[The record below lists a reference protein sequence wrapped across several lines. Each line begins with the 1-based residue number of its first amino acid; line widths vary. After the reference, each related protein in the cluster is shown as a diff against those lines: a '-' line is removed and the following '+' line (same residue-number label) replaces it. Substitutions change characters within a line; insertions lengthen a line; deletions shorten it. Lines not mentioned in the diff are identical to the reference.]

1 MNGRVYDYNL
11 GRFLGV
17 DPIIAF
23 PENSQSLNPYSYILN
38 NPLSGTDPSGYTP
51 TCQDD
56 AAYCGRNV
64 VGSTSF
70 DCQRGA
76 NCSSLLVYVDNGVE
90 TNAGQILLVGDVSQL
105 EGRQSIGVEEIN
117 IVEDRHGDIT
127 ITIALGGTE
136 AKAPIVTFTSRRGK
150 QQILPG
156 IPSDISQLKTPSRY
170 AGYFKYDLE
179 QDYPDLGTGN
189 SMSATEFFS
198 TIVAAVLCQCN
209 PNAAPDPAFP
219 DAIQS
224 VGSPF
229 ELFLGSGS
237 GVLGVIRARASSS
250 NLKFGRKL
258 DFLFNRDIDPK
269 VPYNLARARGNSSRA
284 GIADNVINRLEVM
297 KRFNRAYNDPAS
309 IIGPGHSPGSFV
321 REFFLPGITGSGSVV
336 QFVEQGGRVIT
347 IIVR

>member
-1 MNGRVYDYNL
+1 
-11 GRFLGV
+11 
-17 DPIIAF
+17 
-23 PENSQSLNPYSYILN
+23 LNPYSYILN
-38 NPLSGTDPSGYTP
+38 NPLSGTDPTGYVP
-51 TCQDD
+51 TCRDD
-56 AAYCGRNV
+56 PSLCGRGV
-64 VGSTSF
+64 VGGTSF

-76 NCSSLLVYVDNGVE
+76 NCSSLLVYVDNGIE

-156 IPSDISQLKTPSRY
+156 IPSDVSQLKTPSRY

-189 SMSATEFFS
+189 SVSATEFFS

-209 PNAAPDPAFP
+209 PNASPDPAFP

-224 VGSPF
+224 VGSPI
-229 ELFLGSGS
+229 ELFSGS
-237 GVLGVIRARASSS
+237 ATSAGAYLIGRTVRYGPTNSGPLSNSVAATFRGGSYTVTRASETLTLYRVYGGKAGKIGGYWTRVRPGGPLQSQ
-250 NLKFGRKL
+250 L
-258 DFLFNRDIDPK
+258 DLALVPEWGNTARNIISIRVPRGTTIYEGYAAPQPTGVGQILGGGNQVYIPYVKPK
-269 VPYNLARARGNSSRA
+269 W
-284 GIADNVINRLEVM
+284 
-297 KRFNRAYNDPAS
+297 
-309 IIGPGHSPGSFV
+309 
-321 REFFLPGITGSGSVV
+321 V
-336 QFVEQGGRVIT
+336 Q
-347 IIVR
+347 